1 MDSRASILERKS
13 WFFVF
18 FFNFTVF
25 EVVFCYN
32 KMQCRLTVCLK
43 VVCFA
48 LGLVVNTICPAGHLQ
63 LYEDGVLIGTHDEA
77 DYGVGTF
84 TIATVMMSLHC
95 YVNVIRMK
103 AINFYIISQFYI

>member
-1 MDSRASILERKS
+1 MDSHTSILERKT

-18 FFNFTVF
+18 FLIFAVF
-25 EVVFCYN
+25 EVVFRYN

-84 TIATVMMSLHC
+84 TIATVMMSLH
-95 YVNVIRMK
+95 VIRMK
-103 AINFYIISQFYI
+103 AINFYILSQFYI